1 MRVGIEKRYLESYK
15 LIVDD
20 ANRLLKGRKTLDKS
34 GYGKTISSRE
44 TTIEK
49 KKAKLAKALH
59 DLILHTFSADIK
71 KRKAKTLRRI
81 KNNVSLIRA
90 VIHKLKDIN
99 NYLEDAM
106 LAEMGVI
113 KKSLTLK
120 ALGSRNPEKFLENQ
134 RGLPKAYI
142 RNIEDI
148 VSRLMHEIIFFD
160 EKLLKGYRQREM
172 HVIQKEKLQIK
183 DLEHVLRAQT
193 ALLDALEAKI
203 PPESKVRMKLLSR
216 ETFNRWVP
224 YMFALLASFDAEHNK
239 EKLIF
244 SRFSGNR
251 ILKRS
256 IGAKIKHIVKEKE
269 KMLKLREKRESSMS
283 RISDDYR
290 RLFHD
295 YISASGL

>member
-1 MRVGIEKRYLESYK
+1 MNFESRF
-15 LIVDD
+15 
-20 ANRLLKGRKTLDKS
+20 ART
-34 GYGKTISSRE
+34 
-44 TTIEK
+44 
-49 KKAKLAKALH
+49 
-59 DLILHTFSADIK
+59 
-71 KRKAKTLRRI
+71 
-81 KNNVSLIRA
+81 SLSF
-90 VIHKLKDIN
+90 L
-99 NYLEDAM
+99 
-106 LAEMGVI
+106 
-113 KKSLTLK
+113 S
-120 ALGSRNPEKFLENQ
+120 FLENQ

>member
-15 LIVDD
+15 NVARD
-20 ANRLLKGRKTLDKS
+20 ANRLLR
-34 GYGKTISSRE
+34 GKKPISKAVYERTISTRE
-44 TTIEK
+44 ISIEK
-49 KKAKLAKALH
+49 KKASLAKALH
-59 DLILHTFSADIK
+59 DLVLHTFSADIK
-71 KRKAKTLRRI
+71 KGKAKTLRRI
-81 KNNVSLIRA
+81 KNNVSLIRS
-90 VIHKLKDIN
+90 IIQKLKDIN

-120 ALGSRNPEKFLENQ
+120 ALGSRDPERFLEKQ

-142 RNIEDI
+142 RSIEDI
-148 VSRLMHEIIFFD
+148 VARLMHEIIFFD
-160 EKLLKGYRQREM
+160 EKLLKGYKQKEM
-172 HVIQKEKLQIK
+172 HAIQAEKIQIK

-203 PPESKVRMKLLSR
+203 PPESKVRMRLLSR
-216 ETFNRWVP
+216 ETFNRWIP

-244 SRFSGNR
+244 SRFSGNK

-283 RISDDYR
+283 KISDDYR